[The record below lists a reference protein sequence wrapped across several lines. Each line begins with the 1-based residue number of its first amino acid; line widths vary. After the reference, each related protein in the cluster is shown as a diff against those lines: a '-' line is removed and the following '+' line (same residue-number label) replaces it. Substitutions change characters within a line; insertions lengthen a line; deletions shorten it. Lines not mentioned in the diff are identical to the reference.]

1 MILVRVVRFFSD
13 EENSHG
19 VLAVV
24 RPREDFVTCFSL
36 EDEHR
41 TVKVWG
47 ETRIAA
53 RRYRLGVN
61 RLVAKPGDPKT
72 FHQRYLRRFGPV
84 FHRGMIEILG
94 VPNFTGVLIHIGND
108 DDDTGGCI
116 LTGES
121 TSQGWVARSTDAYK
135 RIYPVIIEGIL
146 ADPDNAWIDIVD
158 VDDPP
163 LP

>member
-13 EENSHG
+13 EENSHS

-47 ETRIAA
+47 ETRIPAG
-53 RRYRLGVN
+53 RYRLGVN
-61 RLVAKPGDPKT
+61 RNVAASDRPET
-72 FHQRYLRRFGPV
+72 FHQRYTRRFGDW
-84 FHRGMIEILG
+84 HRGMIEILG
-94 VPNFTGVLIHIGND
+94 VRTHTGVLIHIGND
-108 DDDTGGCI
+108 DDDTAGCI
-116 LTGES
+116 LPGES